1 MADALGVSRKGSP
14 PEGTGG
20 LEMTVLMVLESP
32 SDARKAM
39 LPSMHRVLKD
49 GDRLRGSTTRQLAN
63 HEPWG
68 SSRTQSGLS
77 SPPGS
82 GWHFCGWGLNYVR
95 ACSL

>member
-1 MADALGVSRKGSP
+1 MQACVADALGVSRKGSP

-39 LPSMHRVLKD
+39 LSSMHRVLKD
-49 GDRLRGSTTRQLAN
+49 GDRLRGSTTRRLAN

-68 SSRTQSGLS
+68 LSRIQSG
-77 SPPGS
+77 
-82 GWHFCGWGLNYVR
+82 
-95 ACSL
+95 